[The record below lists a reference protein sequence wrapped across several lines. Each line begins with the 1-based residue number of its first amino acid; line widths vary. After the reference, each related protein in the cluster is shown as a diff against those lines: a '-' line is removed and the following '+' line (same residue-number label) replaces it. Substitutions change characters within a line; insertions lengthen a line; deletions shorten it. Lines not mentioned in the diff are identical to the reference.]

1 MRRGVLVRCD
11 HLLAHTKKVQVVAM
25 SKKSMLARL
34 ALATA
39 LVIATPV
46 ALVGCG
52 GGSSAGGD
60 DATAEQAAEPEL
72 EPYTVSEEQLDT
84 SNQFAVYV
92 TGTLTNNTEDEV
104 GYIQVEYN
112 LYDADG
118 AQVGTALANT
128 NNLKAGGSW
137 KFEAIGTASPD
148 EVASYELVD
157 VTSF

>member
-52 GGSSAGGD
+52 GGAPADGG
-60 DATAEQAAEPEL
+60 DATAEQAAEPEQ

-92 TGTLTNNTEDEV
+92 TGTLTNNTDSDKS
-104 GYIQVEYN
+104 YIQVEYVI
-112 LYDADG
+112 YDADG
-118 AQVGTALANT
+118 AQIGTALANT
-128 NNLKAGGSW
+128 NNRKAGGTW
-137 KFEAIGTASPD
+137 KFEAASTVEPD
-148 EVASYELVD
+148 EVASWELAD
-157 VTSF
+157 VTGF